1 MARRLFLER
10 RTYRKNRLQDAA
22 RLLPVLGMILFFGPV
37 FITGE
42 DGQGAGM
49 ADWLVYL
56 LITWLG
62 LIAVTMLVSRALAE
76 DAPAPHPSAPH
87 APAPHAPAPHA
98 PAPLAPEA
106 PETPAREA
114 GS

>member
-37 FITGE
+37 FIGGE
-42 DGQGAGM
+42 EGQGAGL
-49 ADWLVYL
+49 AEWLVYCFVV
-56 LITWLG
+56 WLG

-76 DAPAPHPSAPH
+76 DPPDTASGTASA
-87 APAPHAPAPHA
+87 
-98 PAPLAPEA
+98 
-106 PETPAREA
+106 EA
-114 GS
+114 GADMPGPEPRA